1 MRNMVRKRSR
11 SDKEDTYPRVT
22 LPLAKDT
29 VETIKEMEWAAG
41 FRGAGRT
48 VDSLVEA
55 VADSAEYI
63 EAFIRAGVTAALL
76 QNNPRPPDQAR
87 AQQIQ
92 MVQGM
97 QMINAAVVIDRLRK
111 FVGVDTRSIANE
123 VKKQLYPKGLTT
135 PPPGVVKSP
144 EDIPK

>member
-1 MRNMVRKRSR
+1 MARKRAR

-29 VETIKEMEWAAG
+29 VDTIKEMEWAAG

-63 EAFIRAGVTAALL
+63 EAYIRAGVTAALL
-76 QNNPRPPDQAR
+76 QSNPTPPDEAR
-87 AQQIQ
+87 TQQIQ
-92 MVQGM
+92 MYQGM
-97 QMINAAVVIDRLRK
+97 QMVNGAVVIDRLRK
-111 FVGVDTRSIANE
+111 FVGVDTRAIANE
-123 VKKQLYPKGLTT
+123 VKKQLYPKGLTS
-135 PPPGVVKSP
+135 PSPGMVKSHEETP
-144 EDIPK
+144 R